1 MVYKFSRNGNVF
13 LESESKDVAANQD
26 SGEIVPTDYYWTTGM
41 SDWLLVGSKSDW
53 EPALPPPL
61 SSAPS
66 QPVRALGGRVL
77 DFNQATFS
85 GLILGDDGVRYGFNA
100 MEWRNASMRPAQGLQ
115 VNFEAKGAQAFSIYP
130 TALPSTLPRPA
141 AALPPGSLAP
151 RPFAYYAWMVA
162 AFFAPY
168 LFGWRIIFDKT
179 LGYSKEWKILY
190 ALWLPLFVPF
200 VLEMTNGSRN
210 FSSPRDNSSFTRT
223 ENLESKNAAFMARL
237 TPEQRI
243 AVETMQKNFRQAV
256 RENFDHQDKN
266 KDERLDMKE
275 FLSQPL
281 YGINTYGAEDF
292 DSRDTNKDGYVT
304 FEEQMQK

>member
-1 MVYKFSRNGNVF
+1 
-13 LESESKDVAANQD
+13 
-26 SGEIVPTDYYWTTGM
+26 
-41 SDWLLVGSKSDW
+41 
-53 EPALPPPL
+53 
-61 SSAPS
+61 
-66 QPVRALGGRVL
+66 VL

>member
-13 LESESKDVAANQD
+13 LESESKDVATHQD
-26 SGEIVPTDYYWTTGM
+26 SGAIVPTDYYWTPGM
-41 SDWLLVGSKSDW
+41 SDWLLVRSKSDW

-61 SSAPS
+61 SFAPR
-66 QPVRALGGRVL
+66 QPVRAIGGKVL

-85 GLILGDDGVRYGFNA
+85 GLILGVDGVRYAFNA

-115 VNFEAKGAQAFSIYP
+115 VNFEANGAHAFSIYP

-141 AALPPGSLAP
+141 AAVLPGSLAP
-151 RPFAYYAWMVA
+151 RPFAYFAWMVA

-168 LFGWRIIFDKT
+168 LFSWRIIFDKT

-190 ALWLPLFVPF
+190 ALWLPLFIPF
-200 VLEMTNGSRN
+200 VLEITTGYGN
-210 FSSPRDNSSFTRT
+210 FLSPRDNSSFTRT

-243 AVETMQKNFRQAV
+243 ATETLQNNLRTALRDSFNVRDADKDGKLNRAEFMSTGLFKNDYQ
-256 RENFDHQDKN
+256 E
-266 KDERLDMKE
+266 
-275 FLSQPL
+275 S
-281 YGINTYGAEDF
+281 DF
-292 DSRDTNKDGYVT
+292 DRFDINKDGYVT
-304 FEEQMQK
+304 FAEETQR